1 MKIIYP
7 VFFTQTETNVLIE
20 VPDLEILT
28 EGKNLSDAIVMAR
41 DAIELK
47 CVSLEDDKM
56 EIPKPSDF
64 SSLDVKNS
72 TFATEGK
79 TFISLVDANPTEYR
93 RKIDTKTVRRNVAL
107 PSWLDYE
114 ATQAGVNVSRILQD
128 ALMEKLNVHRTI

>member
-1 MKIIYP
+1 MKIVYP

-28 EGKNLSDAIVMAR
+28 EGKDLSDAIVMAR

-72 TFATEGK
+72 TFAAEGK
-79 TFISLVDANPTEYR
+79 TFVSLVDTNPTSNTR
-93 RKIDTKTVRRNVAL
+93 CII
-107 PSWLDYE
+107 
-114 ATQAGVNVSRILQD
+114 Q
-128 ALMEKLNVHRTI
+128 

>member
-41 DAIELK
+41 DTIELK

-72 TFATEGK
+72 MFAAEGK
-79 TFISLVDANPTEYR
+79 TFISLVDANPTKYR

>member
-47 CVSLEDDKM
+47 YVSLKDDKM
-56 EIPKPSDF
+56 EIPKPSDL
-64 SSLDVKNS
+64 SSLDAKNS
-72 TFATEGK
+72 TFAAEGK
-79 TFISLVDANPTEYR
+79 TFISLVDVNPISNTR
-93 RKIDTKTVRRNVAL
+93 
-107 PSWLDYE
+107 
-114 ATQAGVNVSRILQD
+114 
-128 ALMEKLNVHRTI
+128 